1 MTRKYPLDLEH
12 GERLIQQRKLF
23 KWNIV
28 KRRHK
33 WRLMS
38 KQEVG
43 SRNHSVRWLLYN
55 SIAEQNKEMGLQ
67 LNRDL
72 GLKGGVFVRSSG

>member
-1 MTRKYPLDLEH
+1 
-12 GERLIQQRKLF
+12 
-23 KWNIV
+23 
-28 KRRHK
+28 
-33 WRLMS
+33 MS